1 MPNTDWGKLCLIEV
15 KRKNMR
21 KEKERFII
29 MRKGEGPSIE
39 FARRYVSK
47 TLIFI
52 TFKKFIDTVLKKH
65 IPGSTC
71 EIYGTWGGFDISGLN
86 YVRREIKKYRNALFV
101 LRRKTCTN
109 MGRKSV

>member
-1 MPNTDWGKLCLIEV
+1 
-15 KRKNMR
+15 
-21 KEKERFII
+21 

-65 IPGSTC
+65 IPSSTC

-86 YVRREIKKYRNALFV
+86 YVRREIKKYRNAIICLEAKN
-101 LRRKTCTN
+101 LYQY
-109 MGRKSV
+109 G